1 MLRKSL
7 ADDHHR
13 LVILVIE
20 RVEIAAGKNGSAQR
34 AEKAGR
40 NRTRL
45 RARIVCA
52 MRVTIA
58 GELQTYTEVLG
69 VTPGSNFSESR
80 LGNTG

>member
-1 MLRKSL
+1 MRLCKSL
-7 ADDHHR
+7 ADDHDR

-45 RARIVCA
+45 RARIV
-52 MRVTIA
+52 
-58 GELQTYTEVLG
+58 
-69 VTPGSNFSESR
+69 
-80 LGNTG
+80 